1 MQNTIK
7 IEKLVSV
14 MAFAKM
20 KAVSRQTVY
29 NWIKAKQIMSV
40 MIGGKTFVMP

>member
-1 MQNTIK
+1 MENLK
-7 IEKLVSV
+7 ISELMSIQDY
-14 MAFAKM
+14 AKYYN
-20 KAVSRQTVY
+20 VTRQTVY